1 MPLNHRFHCLPRNF
15 PAIEVWLLSFRSPSA
30 GPFQGIVQI
39 GWARFLTP
47 ENDPMTEST
56 SSPSRRDFLKVSTAM
71 AAGLAFLPNAHAKG
85 NDTIKVGLIG
95 CGGRGTGAADNICIE
110 A

>member
-1 MPLNHRFHCLPRNF
+1 M
-15 PAIEVWLLSFRSPSA
+15 
-30 GPFQGIVQI
+30 QI

-47 ENDPMTEST
+47 ENDPVTEST
-56 SSPSRRDFLKVSTAM
+56 SRRDFLKVSTAM